1 MPRFL
6 LAAVVLFAFTA
17 AAFAEDKDKKGSL
30 SHVVFFK
37 MKKDTKPEAIDE
49 VIADC
54 HKILAKIKAVRS
66 VKAGK
71 PTKEK
76 AEKFVKDDYDVALIV
91 TVDDYDG
98 LLSYH
103 KDPLHKQF
111 VEKHG
116 KLFDLEAL
124 RVFDFTDGK

>member
-1 MPRFL
+1 M
-6 LAAVVLFAFTA
+6 LAAIALGSVPFMAQ
-17 AAFAEDKDKKGSL
+17 AEEKKSEKSSL
-30 SHVVFFK
+30 SHVVLFK
-37 MKKDTKPEAIDE
+37 FKKDAPAGTTDA

-54 HKILAKIKAVRS
+54 HKLLAKIPAVRS

-76 AEKFVKDDYDVALIV
+76 AEKFVKDDYDVALII
-91 TVDDYDG
+91 TVDDYEG
-98 LLSYH
+98 LLAYH
-103 KDPLHKQF
+103 KHPLHKEF

-116 KLFDLEAL
+116 KHIDLDAL